1 MDFDEW
7 YKALSPT
14 LQQYVK
20 TFAFNPTERN
30 EGFITDYLKASL
42 DYGFLS
48 ISVAKFWFKWS
59 RRVIE
64 GTECVDDYFG

>member
-1 MDFDEW
+1 
-7 YKALSPT
+7 LLLT
-14 LQQYVK
+14 
-20 TFAFNPTERN
+20 PTERN
-30 EGFITDYLKASL
+30 EGFITGYLKASL

-64 GTECVDDYFG
+64 GTECVEDYFG

>member
-30 EGFITDYLKASL
+30 VRDH
-42 DYGFLS
+42 S
-48 ISVAKFWFKWS
+48 IRSS
-59 RRVIE
+59 NE
-64 GTECVDDYFG
+64 NYS